1 MKILL
6 VDDENLIRRALF
18 LGLQL
23 KGHEPVEAKYPPEAL
38 KKIKEEHF
46 DLIVF
51 DYKMS
56 LLSGYDLIQ
65 ILQSREN
72 KTPVLILTS
81 MSAQEIN
88 TKKISLERSRI
99 LSKDKPIADII
110 SNIENYCSV

>member
-23 KGHEPVEAKYPPEAL
+23 KGHEPVEAKYPLDAL
-38 KKIKEEHF
+38 RIIKEDDF

-56 LLSGYDLIQ
+56 LLSGHDLIK
-65 ILQSREN
+65 ILQSREI

-81 MSAQEIN
+81 MSANEIKSHGIN
-88 TKKISLERSRI
+88 LNQSQIFT
-99 LSKDKPIADII
+99 KDKPISEII
-110 SNIENYCSV
+110 SDIENYIVN

>member
-6 VDDENLIRRALF
+6 VDDENLIRRALV

-23 KGHEPVEAKYPPEAL
+23 KGHEPVEAKYPLEAL
-38 KKIKEEHF
+38 RKIKEEHF
-46 DLIVF
+46 DLVVF

-56 LLSGYDLIQ
+56 LLSGHDLIK

-81 MSAQEIN
+81 MSAYEIKSDGTN
-88 TKKISLERSRI
+88 LDQSQIFT
-99 LSKDKPIADII
+99 KDKPITEII
-110 SNIENYCSV
+110 SDIESYIVN